1 MYAAQDLLAAI
12 GHVKHGNAIAQQH
25 RKRAAALP
33 TRLAGLVIGSL
44 NTSGVGLIKSMTVV
58 ERHAELVYA
67 ESLFE
72 KVCGAAVC
80 PERVLTPPKAIVG
93 IAYSGD
99 WLAFIK
105 EAYVHFLRSR
115 LLNAAHWCILD

>member
-1 MYAAQDLLAAI
+1 MQDLLAAI

-25 RKRAAALP
+25 RKRTAALP

-44 NTSGVGLIKSMTVV
+44 NTSGVGFIKSMTDV

-72 KVCGAAVC
+72 KVRFDVRSL
-80 PERVLTPPKAIVG
+80 ETPV
-93 IAYSGD
+93 
-99 WLAFIK
+99 
-105 EAYVHFLRSR
+105 RS
-115 LLNAAHWCILD
+115 

>member
-1 MYAAQDLLAAI
+1 MEDLLAAI
-12 GHVKHGNAIAQQH
+12 GHVKHGNAVAQQH

-44 NTSGVGLIKSMTVV
+44 NTSGVGFVKTMTTV

-72 KVCGAAVC
+72 KVWRTCAV
-80 PERVLTPPKAIVG
+80 VMK
-93 IAYSGD
+93 
-99 WLAFIK
+99 LADNS
-105 EAYVHFLRSR
+105 SR
-115 LLNAAHWCILD
+115 LL